1 MKRCE
6 MVFRSFICT
15 MLVFSLSFSVNAT
28 NYQKAGN
35 SSSVETCLVDE
46 KIYSNVT
53 LEQDFC
59 RQSCDS
65 YSNINIMLMLFL
77 YLKNRHR
84 LFVCA
89 FL

>member
-1 MKRCE
+1 
-6 MVFRSFICT
+6 

-53 LEQDFC
+53 LEQDFVDNHVIVIVISALC
-59 RQSCDS
+59 
-65 YSNINIMLMLFL
+65 
-77 YLKNRHR
+77 
-84 LFVCA
+84 
-89 FL
+89 